1 MKKAIFST
9 EISILRST
17 MQRLLRRKAHSNI
30 TKILRNTHQADIA
43 LIMRS
48 LNQYDQ
54 KKIFSLCPTAVHKA
68 RLLEELDESLIGNV
82 LENDSVK
89 NISKIFGYLDTN
101 DQATIIGMF
110 QKRKQKEI
118 LKAIEHGDKEDVEEI
133 MSYPDDSA
141 GSIMTKET
149 FTLNQNTTVKESI
162 ERLQSFPENDKI
174 FYLYVLDNK
183 EKLVGVV
190 SLRTLVTSK
199 NSKKLREV
207 MIKDIQAATTSTD
220 QEEVAK
226 KVAQY
231 NYLALPIVNRQNRF
245 LGIVTIDD
253 VVDVIREEA
262 SEDFLQMAGVG
273 KDREI
278 LLKSPLENAKSRAP
292 WILASLIGGIC
303 AAAIIS
309 YFNSLLEDIIVL
321 AAFIPVIIG
330 IGGNV
335 GTQSST
341 IVVRGLATGRVDV
354 SNTIPLVLKE
364 LIVGS
369 FLGLIYGSI
378 VGLAADYITS
388 TDMSNLGL
396 VIGLSIF
403 CSMTIATVVG
413 ASVPIILKKFDFDPA
428 ISTGPFVTTA
438 IDIIGVALYFF
449 IASIIL
455 IN

>member
-9 EISILRST
+9 EISLLRST
-17 MQRLLRRKAHSNI
+17 MQRLLRRNAYTNI
-30 TKILRNTHQADIA
+30 TKILRKTHQADIA

-48 LNQYDQ
+48 FNQYDQ
-54 KKIFSLCPTAVHKA
+54 RRIFSLCPTALHKA
-68 RLLEELDESLIGNV
+68 RLLEELDESLIEKV
-82 LENDSVK
+82 LENENSK
-89 NISKIFGYLDTN
+89 TISKIFRYLDTN

-110 QKRKQKEI
+110 PQHKQNEI
-118 LKAIEHGDKEDVEEI
+118 LTMIEIDDKEEVEELL
-133 MSYPDDSA
+133 SYPDDSA

-149 FTLNQNTTVKESI
+149 FTLNQNITVKESI
-162 ERLQSFPENDKI
+162 KQLQSFPENDKI

-199 NSKKLREV
+199 NSKKLKEI
-207 MIKDIQAATTSTD
+207 MINDIQAATTDTD

-231 NYLALPIVNRQNRF
+231 NYLALPVVNRQNRF

-253 VVDVIREEA
+253 VVDIIREEA

-278 LLKSPLENAKSRAP
+278 LLKSPLENAQSRAP
-292 WILASLIGGIC
+292 WILASLIGGVC

-309 YFNSLLEDIIVL
+309 YFNNLLEQIIIL

-354 SNTIPLVLKE
+354 ANTIPLILKE
-364 LIVGS
+364 VVVGS
-369 FLGLIYGSI
+369 LLGATYGLIIGFASE
-378 VGLAADYITS
+378 YISGNT
-388 TDMSNLGL
+388 TTNLGV

-403 CSMTIATVVG
+403 CSMTIATAVG
-413 ASVPIILKKFDFDPA
+413 ASVPLILKKLNYDPA

-438 IDIIGVALYFF
+438 IDIIGVALYFL
-449 IASIIL
+449 IASTIL

>member
-1 MKKAIFST
+1 
-9 EISILRST
+9 
-17 MQRLLRRKAHSNI
+17 
-30 TKILRNTHQADIA
+30 
-43 LIMRS
+43 
-48 LNQYDQ
+48 
-54 KKIFSLCPTAVHKA
+54 
-68 RLLEELDESLIGNV
+68 
-82 LENDSVK
+82 
-89 NISKIFGYLDTN
+89 
-101 DQATIIGMF
+101 
-110 QKRKQKEI
+110 
-118 LKAIEHGDKEDVEEI
+118 
-133 MSYPDDSA
+133 
-141 GSIMTKET
+141 MTKET

-162 ERLQSFPENDKI
+162 KKLQSFPENDKI

-199 NSKKLREV
+199 NSKKLKEI

-231 NYLALPIVNRQNRF
+231 NYLALPVVNRQNKF

-253 VVDVIREEA
+253 VVDIIREEA

-278 LLKSPLENAKSRAP
+278 LLKSPIENAQSRAP

-303 AAAIIS
+303 AAGIIS
-309 YFNSLLEDIIVL
+309 YFNSLLEQIIVL

-330 IGGNV
+330 VGGNV

-341 IVVRGLATGRVDV
+341 IVVRGLATGRVDAA
-354 SNTIPLVLKE
+354 NTFPLILKE
-364 LIVGS
+364 LLVGS
-369 FLGLIYGSI
+369 ILGVAYGLV
-378 VGLAADYITS
+378 VGFAAEYITGI
-388 TDMSNLGL
+388 DMSNLGL

-403 CSMTIATVVG
+403 CSMTIATAVG
-413 ASVPIILKKFDFDPA
+413 ASVPIVLKKLGFDPA

-438 IDIIGVALYFF
+438 IDIIGVALYFV
-449 IASIIL
+449 IASTIL

>member
-9 EISILRST
+9 EISLLRST
-17 MQRLLRRKAHSNI
+17 MQRLLRRNAYTNI
-30 TKILRNTHQADIA
+30 TKILRKTHQADIA

-48 LNQYDQ
+48 FNQYDQ
-54 KKIFSLCPTAVHKA
+54 RRIFSLCPTALHKA
-68 RLLEELDESLIGNV
+68 RLLEELDESLIEKV
-82 LENDSVK
+82 LENENSK
-89 NISKIFGYLDTN
+89 TISKIFRYLDTN

-110 QKRKQKEI
+110 PQHKQNEI
-118 LKAIEHGDKEDVEEI
+118 LTMIEIDDKEEVEELL
-133 MSYPDDSA
+133 SYPDDSA

-149 FTLNQNTTVKESI
+149 FTLNQNITVKESI
-162 ERLQSFPENDKI
+162 KQLQSFPENDKI

-199 NSKKLREV
+199 NSKKLKEI
-207 MIKDIQAATTSTD
+207 MIKDIQAATTDTD

-231 NYLALPIVNRQNRF
+231 NYLALPVVNRQNRF

-253 VVDVIREEA
+253 VVDIIREEA

-278 LLKSPLENAKSRAP
+278 LLKSPYENAQSRAP
-292 WILASLIGGIC
+292 WILASLIGGVC

-309 YFNSLLEDIIVL
+309 YFNNLLEQIIIL

-354 SNTIPLVLKE
+354 ANTIPLILKE
-364 LIVGS
+364 VVVGS
-369 FLGLIYGSI
+369 LLGATYGLIIGFASEFI
-378 VGLAADYITS
+378 SGNT
-388 TDMSNLGL
+388 TTNLGV

-403 CSMTIATVVG
+403 CSMTIATAVG
-413 ASVPIILKKFDFDPA
+413 ASVPLILKKLNYDPA

-438 IDIIGVALYFF
+438 IDIIGVALYFL
-449 IASIIL
+449 IASTIL

>member
-17 MQRLLRRKAHSNI
+17 MQRLLRRRAHSNI

-48 LNQYDQ
+48 LNQFDQ
-54 KKIFSLCPTAVHKA
+54 KKIFTLCPTSVHKA
-68 RLLEELDESLIGNV
+68 RLLEELDESLIENV
-82 LENDSVK
+82 LKNHSVK
-89 NISKIFGYLDTN
+89 NISKIFSYLDTN

-110 QKRKQKEI
+110 PRNKQEEI
-118 LKAIEHGDKEDVEEI
+118 LTAIEHGDKEDVEEI

-149 FTLNQNTTVKESI
+149 FTLNQDTTVKDSI
-162 ERLQSFPENDKI
+162 EKLQSFPENDKI

-199 NSKKLREV
+199 NSKKLREI

-231 NYLALPIVNRQNRF
+231 NYLALPVVNRQNRF

-253 VVDVIREEA
+253 VVDIIREEA

-309 YFNSLLEDIIVL
+309 YFNSLLEQIIVL

-354 SNTIPLVLKE
+354 GNTVPLVLKE

-369 FLGLIYGSI
+369 LLGLAYGSI
-378 VGLAADYITS
+378 VGFAADYITS
-388 TDMSNLGL
+388 TDMSSLGL

-403 CSMTIATVVG
+403 CSMTIATAVG

>member
-1 MKKAIFST
+1 MLS
-9 EISILRST
+9 
-17 MQRLLRRKAHSNI
+17 Q
-30 TKILRNTHQADIA
+30 D
-43 LIMRS
+43 
-48 LNQYDQ
+48 
-54 KKIFSLCPTAVHKA
+54 
-68 RLLEELDESLIGNV
+68 
-82 LENDSVK
+82 
-89 NISKIFGYLDTN
+89 
-101 DQATIIGMF
+101 
-110 QKRKQKEI
+110 KQNEI
-118 LKAIEHGDKEDVEEI
+118 LKIIEVDDKEEVEEI

-149 FTLNQNTTVKESI
+149 FTLNQSTSVKDSI
-162 ERLQSFPENDKI
+162 KKLQSFPENDKI

-199 NSKKLREV
+199 NSKKLKDI
-207 MIKDIQAATTSTD
+207 MIKDIQAATTDTD

-231 NYLALPIVNRQNRF
+231 NYLALPVVNKQNRF

-253 VVDVIREEA
+253 VVDIIREEA

-278 LLKSPLENAKSRAP
+278 LLKSPIENAQSRAP

-309 YFNSLLEDIIVL
+309 YFNSLLEEIIVL

-354 SNTIPLVLKE
+354 TNTIPLILKE
-364 LIVGS
+364 VIVGS
-369 FLGLIYGSI
+369 LLGGVYGLL
-378 VGLAADYITS
+378 VGLASEYITGTS
-388 TDMSNLGL
+388 MSNLGI

-403 CSMTIATVVG
+403 CSMTIATAVG
-413 ASVPIILKKFDFDPA
+413 ASVPIVLKKLHFDPA

-438 IDIIGVALYFF
+438 IDIIGVALYFL
-449 IASIIL
+449 IASTIL

>member
-89 NISKIFGYLDTN
+89 SISKIFGYLDTN

-309 YFNSLLEDIIVL
+309 YFNSLLEQIIVL

-354 SNTIPLVLKE
+354 SNTIPLILKE

-378 VGLAADYITS
+378 VGLAADYITG

-449 IASIIL
+449 IATIIL

>member
-1 MKKAIFST
+1 M
-9 EISILRST
+9 
-17 MQRLLRRKAHSNI
+17 
-30 TKILRNTHQADIA
+30 
-43 LIMRS
+43 
-48 LNQYDQ
+48 
-54 KKIFSLCPTAVHKA
+54 
-68 RLLEELDESLIGNV
+68 LEHES
-82 LENDSVK
+82 EK
-89 NISKIFGYLDTN
+89 NISKIFRYLDTN

-110 QKRKQKEI
+110 PESKQQEI
-118 LKAIEHGDKEDVEEI
+118 LTKIEADDKDDVEEI

-149 FTLNQNTTVKESI
+149 FTLNQNITVKESI
-162 ERLQSFPENDKI
+162 KKLQSFPENDKI

-190 SLRTLVTSK
+190 SLRTLVTSH
-199 NSKKLREV
+199 NSKKLKEI

-231 NYLALPIVNRQNRF
+231 NYLALPVVNRQNKF

-253 VVDVIREEA
+253 VVDIIREEA

-278 LLKSPLENAKSRAP
+278 LLKSPIENAQSRAP
-292 WILASLIGGIC
+292 WILASLIGGVC
-303 AAAIIS
+303 AAGIIS
-309 YFNSLLEDIIVL
+309 YFNSLLEQIIVL

-341 IVVRGLATGRVDV
+341 IIVRGLATGRVDV
-354 SNTIPLVLKE
+354 ANTFPLILKE
-364 LIVGS
+364 LLVGS
-369 FLGLIYGSI
+369 ILGVAYGLV
-378 VGLAADYITS
+378 VGFAAEYITGI
-388 TDMSNLGL
+388 DMSNLGL

-403 CSMTIATVVG
+403 CSMTIATAVG
-413 ASVPIILKKFDFDPA
+413 ASVPIVFKKLGFDPA

-438 IDIIGVALYFF
+438 IDIIGVALYFV
-449 IASIIL
+449 IASTIL

>member
-9 EISILRST
+9 EISLLRST
-17 MQRLLRRKAHSNI
+17 MQRLLRRNAYTNI
-30 TKILRNTHQADIA
+30 TKILRKTHQADIA

-48 LNQYDQ
+48 FNQYDQ
-54 KKIFSLCPTAVHKA
+54 RRIFSLCPTALHKA
-68 RLLEELDESLIGNV
+68 RLLEELDESLIEKV
-82 LENDSVK
+82 LENQNSK
-89 NISKIFGYLDTN
+89 TISKIFRYLDTN

-110 QKRKQKEI
+110 PQHKQNEI
-118 LKAIEHGDKEDVEEI
+118 LTMIEIDDKEEVEELL
-133 MSYPDDSA
+133 SYPDDSA

-149 FTLNQNTTVKESI
+149 FTLNQNITVKESI
-162 ERLQSFPENDKI
+162 KQLQSFPENDKI

-199 NSKKLREV
+199 NSKKLKEI
-207 MIKDIQAATTSTD
+207 MIKDIQAATTDTD

-231 NYLALPIVNRQNRF
+231 NYLALPVVNRQNRF

-253 VVDVIREEA
+253 VVDIIREEA

-278 LLKSPLENAKSRAP
+278 LLKSPLENAQSRAP
-292 WILASLIGGIC
+292 WILASLIGGVC

-309 YFNSLLEDIIVL
+309 YFNNLLEQIIIL

-354 SNTIPLVLKE
+354 ANTIPLILKE
-364 LIVGS
+364 VVVGS
-369 FLGLIYGSI
+369 LLGATYGLIIGFASE
-378 VGLAADYITS
+378 YISGNT
-388 TDMSNLGL
+388 TTNLGV

-403 CSMTIATVVG
+403 CSMTIATAVG
-413 ASVPIILKKFDFDPA
+413 ASVPLILKKLNYDPA

-438 IDIIGVALYFF
+438 IDIIGVALYFL
-449 IASIIL
+449 IASTIL

>member
-9 EISILRST
+9 EISLLRST
-17 MQRLLRRKAHSNI
+17 MQRLLRRRAHANI
-30 TKILRNTHQADIA
+30 SKILRKTHQADVA

-48 LNQYDQ
+48 LSQYDQ
-54 KKIFSLCPTAVHKA
+54 KKIFSLCPTSLHKA
-68 RLLEELDESLIGNV
+68 RLLEELDDSLIEKV
-82 LENDSVK
+82 LEHESEK
-89 NISKIFGYLDTN
+89 NISKIFRYLDTN

-110 QKRKQKEI
+110 PDSKQQEI
-118 LKAIEHGDKEDVEEI
+118 LTKIEVDDKDDVEEI

-141 GSIMTKET
+141 GSVMTKET

-162 ERLQSFPENDKI
+162 KKLQSFPENDKI

-199 NSKKLREV
+199 NSKKLKEI

-231 NYLALPIVNRQNRF
+231 NYLALPVVNRQNKF

-253 VVDVIREEA
+253 VVDIIREEA

-278 LLKSPLENAKSRAP
+278 LLKSPIENAQSRAP

-303 AAAIIS
+303 AAGIIS
-309 YFNSLLEDIIVL
+309 YFNSLLEQIIVL

-330 IGGNV
+330 VGGNV

-341 IVVRGLATGRVDV
+341 IVVRGLATGRVDAA
-354 SNTIPLVLKE
+354 NTFPLILKE
-364 LIVGS
+364 LLVGS
-369 FLGLIYGSI
+369 ILGVAYGLV
-378 VGLAADYITS
+378 VGFAAEYITGI
-388 TDMSNLGL
+388 DMSNLGL

-403 CSMTIATVVG
+403 CSMTIATAVG
-413 ASVPIILKKFDFDPA
+413 ASVPIVLKKLGFDPA

-438 IDIIGVALYFF
+438 IDIIGVALYFV
-449 IASIIL
+449 IASTIL

>member
-9 EISILRST
+9 EISLLRST
-17 MQRLLRRKAHSNI
+17 MQRLLRRNAYTNI
-30 TKILRNTHQADIA
+30 TKILRKTHQADIA

-48 LNQYDQ
+48 FNQYDQ
-54 KKIFSLCPTAVHKA
+54 RKIFSICPTALHKA
-68 RLLEELDESLIGNV
+68 RLLEELDESLIEKV
-82 LENDSVK
+82 LENENSK
-89 NISKIFGYLDTN
+89 TISKIFRYLDTN

-110 QKRKQKEI
+110 PQHKQNEI
-118 LKAIEHGDKEDVEEI
+118 LTMIEIDDKEEVEELL
-133 MSYPDDSA
+133 SYPDDSA

-149 FTLNQNTTVKESI
+149 FTLNQNITVKESI
-162 ERLQSFPENDKI
+162 KQLQSFPENDKI

-199 NSKKLREV
+199 NSKKLKEI
-207 MIKDIQAATTSTD
+207 MIKDIQAATTDTD

-231 NYLALPIVNRQNRF
+231 NYLALPVVNRQNRF

-253 VVDVIREEA
+253 VVDIIREEA

-278 LLKSPLENAKSRAP
+278 LLKSPLENAQSRAP
-292 WILASLIGGIC
+292 WILASLIGGVC

-309 YFNSLLEDIIVL
+309 YFNNLLEQIIIL

-354 SNTIPLVLKE
+354 ANTIPLILKE
-364 LIVGS
+364 VVVGS
-369 FLGLIYGSI
+369 LLGATYGLIIGFASE
-378 VGLAADYITS
+378 YISGNT
-388 TDMSNLGL
+388 TTNLGV

-403 CSMTIATVVG
+403 CSMTIATAVG
-413 ASVPIILKKFDFDPA
+413 ASVPLILKKLNYDPA

-438 IDIIGVALYFF
+438 IDIIGVALYFL
-449 IASIIL
+449 IASTIL